1 MNEFRGLAAA
11 LIGSFLG
18 GTASAGTRFAV
29 GALDP
34 LAVVALRYGIGA
46 LFLAPFAAGF
56 LRRLGSFRDAASI
69 AALGVVFFALY
80 PYLFSLAFAHT
91 TAARGALVLSTMPLM
106 TMAIALL
113 LRQEKFSSRRLIGI
127 VLAMAGLAY
136 ALSPELESAAPEA
149 RKGDLIMIAAAF
161 VQACCNVVSRPYIKR
176 FGALPFTA
184 LALCVGAAVLV
195 AFSFA
200 TNVFE
205 PLSALS
211 AATWGVMIY
220 LGVVGCA
227 FLWVLW
233 SAGIRLASP
242 SLVAMTV
249 TVNAL
254 TASLLGA
261 VFLSEPVGREF
272 FAGLIAVFAGIA
284 VATNAFT
291 RRPAIRQSP
300 PT

>member
-1 MNEFRGLAAA
+1 MNEFSGLAAA

-29 GALDP
+29 GAIDP
-34 LAVVALRYGIGA
+34 LAVVTLRYGIGA
-46 LFLAPFAAGF
+46 LLLAPFAAAS
-56 LRRLGSFRDAASI
+56 LRKLDSQRDAVSI
-69 AALGVVFFALY
+69 TVLGVVFFALY

-106 TMAIALL
+106 TMIIALL
-113 LRQEKFSSRRLIGI
+113 LQQERFSTSRLIGI

-136 ALSPELESAAPEA
+136 ALSPKLESAAPGA
-149 RKGDLIMIAAAF
+149 RKGDLIMIAATF
-161 VQACCNVVSRPYIKR
+161 IQAVCNVLSRPYIRR
-176 FGALPFTA
+176 FGALPFTS

-195 AFSFA
+195 GFSSV
-200 TNVFE
+200 TDVFQAL
-205 PLSALS
+205 PALS
-211 AATWGVMIY
+211 GVAWGVIIY

-233 SAGIRLASP
+233 SVGIRLASP

-254 TASLLGA
+254 TASFLGA
-261 VFLSEPVGREF
+261 IFLSEPVGREF
-272 FAGLIAVFAGIA
+272 FVGLIAVFVGIA
-284 VATNAFT
+284 VATNAFS
-291 RRPAIRQSP
+291 RRSGARA
-300 PT
+300 PTPS